1 MSAKLYSCVAGC
13 ERKLDSPKSLS
24 NHRSRCDIAIEY
36 DSKLSERSRARCYE
50 TEPPAKRRRTSIGGS
65 VGGDESQ
72 EQQPNTAGTSDS
84 PPVPGAELNNTTA
97 NTLSNPT
104 LITATSQPPLTSNI
118 LNRARPATRSQTRL
132 LHSGFRLQIDALPEG
147 PSSNLVPTDPRLDDT
162 PNTTCSGQGQEQP
175 TCASG
180 TATDP
185 KLPTGTYTTEPDI
198 FGRYRIYDTHP
209 LRIPDADSPLSDSV
223 VLPAPPKKLRSVQ
236 EIIHPCPNLS
246 IFYMQRHH
254 WLTGNSKSLNSRESL
269 CNDVIGQPGFC
280 PQDVVGY
287 NFRALDRKLAESEHT
302 WNTLCP
308 PSKGWK
314 NVSIQLEIPP
324 LRQTK
329 ARTQADKGMAVP
341 RHYLTVN
348 GLRAQRLTDIVYKA
362 FSQNNPRSFHYTPY
376 KALWKPLDSGSWPA
390 MQVFDEI
397 YSSPSMLNAH
407 REVQRLKI
415 ADSGCTRPRCVAYMM
430 FGSDGTVLGKGF
442 SHVKGHP
449 IYAFFGNKS
458 KYQRCKPGSNT
469 CFHVA
474 HIPSLPDSARETITA
489 YHDGKPPPES
499 LITHL
504 RRELMHEVWVHLL
517 DDDFLY
523 AWNHGIVIKCTDG
536 IERRVF
542 PRIKIHSVDYPEKV
556 TMATIRNLGVCLCPR
571 CLAKKGSASKLGTS
585 HDTLVRVSKRRVE
598 STKRIK
604 KIQEAQRLIYD
615 LGHSV
620 QSKQVEALLQ
630 AESYVPTLNA
640 FSRRLSPRI
649 FKFNI
654 FETFV
659 VDQLHEIELGVWK
672 SLFQHLVR
680 LLHLGGSRTIVEFN
694 KRFRSVPT
702 FGSTI
707 RMFSDDVASMGRL
720 AARDFEDILQCCLPV
735 FEGLL
740 PSECDAPVQ
749 RLLFTFAFWHGLAK
763 LRRHTTETL
772 KIMKKL
778 TAKLGSELRSFAEL
792 TQNMNVRETPDEY
805 TRRKKRQASAQ
816 AQRSTQVATSKGKS
830 KASAPSEIADGRRLC
845 FFNINTYKVHAIG
858 DYIYII
864 AEFGTTDSY
873 STQIYEL
880 QHRFIKDQFERTNK
894 KDVVEQMTQI
904 GDVSSALKRMELEL
918 EQREEQLRS
927 QIGDSAPPS
936 LDPEGLESL
945 LNGSPY
951 TIGQTERSEDLIP
964 SITRWVREQQH
975 DDAMKFFIPQL
986 KRYFLARFLG
996 NRDHPKFNEQE
1007 ILKVRF
1013 HQDRMYRHKTLRINY
1028 TSYDVL
1034 RQQDL
1039 LNPSTSNRFILLHAQ
1054 SEDGSTSPHP
1064 FIYAKVLGIYH
1075 AQVSYG
1081 NAVPRREDFVHVRWL
1096 YYDTDKARQGG
1107 WDECRLDH
1115 IGYEQCCT
1123 DQDLLDSFDFVH
1135 PSDII
1140 RAVHLIPDFRS
1151 GSSGTLLSF
1160 AESVAHDSKDPEH
1173 WDWKYYYVNRFVD
1186 RDMLMRYLGGGI
1198 GHYLYATC
1206 GSDVTLGSEQNAN
1219 ETTEVPL
1226 GTGGE
1231 GESGNMESEGQRS
1244 EDERSDGGESICLA
1258 QDDISDEEEPSMDDG
1273 ATEYGDNVSEDE
1285 MEGYAIDENED
1296 VLYGF

>member
-97 NTLSNPT
+97 DTLSNPT

-223 VLPAPPKKLRSVQ
+223 VLPAPPKKLRLVQ

-376 KALWKPLDSGSWPA
+376 KALWKPLDSGSRPA

-449 IYAFFGNKS
+449 IYAFFGNES
-458 KYQRCKPGSNT
+458 KYQHANQGQILASMWLIFLC
-469 CFHVA
+469 
-474 HIPSLPDSARETITA
+474 ARETITA

-763 LRRHTTETL
+763 LCRHTTETL

-964 SITRWVREQQH
+964 SITRWVREQTRH

-986 KRYFLARFLG
+986 KRRF
-996 NRDHPKFNEQE
+996 N
-1007 ILKVRF
+1007 V
-1013 HQDRMYRHKTLRINY
+1013 
-1028 TSYDVL
+1028 
-1034 RQQDL
+1034 
-1039 LNPSTSNRFILLHAQ
+1039 
-1054 SEDGSTSPHP
+1054 PHP

-1186 RDMLMRYLGGGI
+1186 RDMLMRYLGGGLAI
-1198 GHYLYATC
+1198 TC
-1206 GSDVTLGSEQNAN
+1206 MQLAALTLRWVPSKMVSN

>member
-13 ERKLDSPKSLS
+13 KRKLDSPKSLS
-24 NHRSRCDIAIEY
+24 NHCSWCDIAIEY
-36 DSKLSERSRARCYE
+36 DSKLSERSRAQCYE

-72 EQQPNTAGTSDS
+72 
-84 PPVPGAELNNTTA
+84 
-97 NTLSNPT
+97 
-104 LITATSQPPLTSNI
+104 PPLTSNI
-118 LNRARPATRSQTRL
+118 LNRARPATRSQTQL
-132 LHSGFRLQIDALPEG
+132 LHSGFRLQINALPEG

-198 FGRYRIYDTHP
+198 FGRYQIYNTHP
-209 LRIPDADSPLSDSV
+209 LRIPNANSPLSDSV
-223 VLPAPPKKLRSVQ
+223 VLQPHQK
-236 EIIHPCPNLS
+236 N
-246 IFYMQRHH
+246 Y
-254 WLTGNSKSLNSRESL
+254 SLNSRESL

-376 KALWKPLDSGSWPA
+376 KALWKPLDSGSRPA

-449 IYAFFGNKS
+449 IYAFFGNES
-458 KYQRCKPGSNT
+458 KYQHANQGQILASMWLIFLR
-469 CFHVA
+469 
-474 HIPSLPDSARETITA
+474 ARETITA

-763 LRRHTTETL
+763 LCRHTTETL

>member
-97 NTLSNPT
+97 DTLSNPT

-209 LRIPDADSPLSDSV
+209 LRIPMPIL
-223 VLPAPPKKLRSVQ
+223 LYPTLLFFQPHRK
-236 EIIHPCPNLS
+236 N
-246 IFYMQRHH
+246 Y
-254 WLTGNSKSLNSRESL
+254 SLNSRESL

-376 KALWKPLDSGSWPA
+376 KALWKPLDSGSRPA

-449 IYAFFGNKS
+449 IYAFFGNES

-474 HIPSLPDSARETITA
+474 HIPLLPDSARETITA

-504 RRELMHEVWVHLL
+504 R
-517 DDDFLY
+517 
-523 AWNHGIVIKCTDG
+523 
-536 IERRVF
+536 RRVF

-702 FGSTI
+702 F
-707 RMFSDDVASMGRL
+707 

-763 LRRHTTETL
+763 LCRHTTETL

-918 EQREEQLRS
+918 EQRGGA
-927 QIGDSAPPS
+927 I
-936 LDPEGLESL
+936 
-945 LNGSPY
+945 
-951 TIGQTERSEDLIP
+951 TITNC
-964 SITRWVREQQH
+964 ITRWVREQQH

-1054 SEDGSTSPHP
+1054 SEDGSTSP
-1064 FIYAKVLGIYH
+1064 IR
-1075 AQVSYG
+1075 SYML
-1081 NAVPRREDFVHVRWL
+1081 RFW
-1096 YYDTDKARQGG
+1096 
-1107 WDECRLDH
+1107 
-1115 IGYEQCCT
+1115 
-1123 DQDLLDSFDFVH
+1123 DLLDSFDFVH

-1296 VLYGF
+1296 ILNNKIIDNDQGLRIKTKADATNAAVTNIVFDGNTATGIRKYGVIVDQGYPTTLGKAGNSVAMSGISFGTNNIAVTSNAQRVAVNCGSKCTGNWDWSKLKVTGGKAGKMYNYKNIKSGSY